1 MTSLAQ
7 ALFKLIAAT
16 LIIILILFAAT
27 RGESQTP
34 GESGETAETG
44 VIVPD
49 MTFFSAEDVTVRVN
63 STDDV
68 FAAGGTVRV
77 DQTSADHLV
86 LAGGDISVADVSIQ
100 DLFAAGGTIKLV
112 SGGASDDIVAAG
124 GEIDV
129 GPDFTIGSSAVL
141 TGGEV
146 RIETPVPADLRVG
159 AGDAYIN
166 SEVGGD
172 ARLSGELVTLGPK
185 ARIAGDL
192 FYRTGNLVLEPGA
205 VVTGRQLPMP
215 ETDRSAM
222 EAWGQGAGRLFA
234 MFALSVLLG
243 FTVLVMVIA
252 VAVPALMRSASDM
265 IRQRPLQSLGI
276 GALLAVGAPFLIV
289 LLFASVVGT
298 PLAMLVAAICIALTP
313 VALAATAYFAGME
326 ARRIATGQ
334 KEPPVGI
341 LARLLWPALGAAII
355 LILGLIPLA
364 GLLVWILALLF
375 GLGAIATRGGKAL
388 AVAT

>member
-7 ALFKLIAAT
+7 ALLKLIAAT

-166 SEVGGD
+166 SQVGGD

-276 GALLAVGAPFLIV
+276 GALIAVGAPFLIV

-326 ARRIATGQ
+326 ARRMATGQ
-334 KEPPVGI
+334 TEPPAGI

>member
-7 ALFKLIAAT
+7 ALIKLIAAT

-27 RGESQTP
+27 RGGSQTP
-34 GESGETAETG
+34 PETGENAETG
-44 VIVPD
+44 LVMPD

-86 LAGGDISVADVSIQ
+86 LAGGEISVADVSIQ

-112 SGGASDDIVAAG
+112 SGAASDDIVAAG

-129 GPDFTIGSSAVL
+129 EPGFSIGSSAVL

-146 RIETPVPADLRVG
+146 RVETPVPADLRVG
-159 AGDAYIN
+159 AANAYVN
-166 SEVGGD
+166 SPVGGD

-185 ARIAGDL
+185 ARIEGDL
-192 FYRTGNLVLEPGA
+192 FYRTENLVLEPGA
-205 VVTGRQLPMP
+205 VVTGRQVPMP

-222 EAWGQGAGRLFA
+222 EEWGQGAGRLFA
-234 MFALSVLLG
+234 TFALSVLVG

-276 GALLAVGAPFLIV
+276 GALIAVGAPFLIF
-289 LLFASVVGT
+289 LLFASVVGA
-298 PLAMLVAAICIALTP
+298 PLAMLVAAICISLTP
-313 VALAATAYFAGME
+313 IAIAATAYFVGME
-326 ARRIATGQ
+326 ARRIATKQ
-334 KEPPVGI
+334 TEPPAGI
-341 LARLLWPALGAAII
+341 LGRLLWPGLGAAIV

>member
-44 VIVPD
+44 IVVPD

-166 SEVGGD
+166 SQVGGD

-234 MFALSVLLG
+234 MFALSVLVG

-276 GALLAVGAPFLIV
+276 GALIAVGAPFLIV

>member
-166 SEVGGD
+166 SQVGGD

-276 GALLAVGAPFLIV
+276 GALIAVGAPFLIV

-298 PLAMLVAAICIALTP
+298 PLAMLVAAICVALTP

-334 KEPPVGI
+334 KEPPAGI

>member
-166 SEVGGD
+166 SQVGGD

-276 GALLAVGAPFLIV
+276 GALIAVGAPFLIV

>member
-7 ALFKLIAAT
+7 ALLKLIAAT

-166 SEVGGD
+166 SQVGGD

-276 GALLAVGAPFLIV
+276 GALIAVGAPFLIA

-326 ARRIATGQ
+326 ARRMATGQ
-334 KEPPVGI
+334 TEPPAGI

>member
-276 GALLAVGAPFLIV
+276 GALIAVGAPFLIV